1 LIKLWCGARRLLEAA
16 LEARESIGV
25 KSASEDL
32 AKIAEKLSIERAE
45 ALAAEEAARASE
57 AVIVSSNAQKIGDE
71 SVAYERHTVSA
82 EGENAVEGSSGDG
95 TCSGRSTAEVSTAGQ
110 GSDEA
115 MDVEQP
121 AVIPSDAKA
130 SATVSSQA
138 EGSDLKREEEVVMS
152 ASAGSSAT
160 AEELSELL
168 PQGDDS
174 TGVIVASTAPSSSSS
189 SKEKRNGEAIDVEGT
204 HKVETETV
212 PLNSD
217 ALVGSTVLPHPKIL
231 PNAVEVAPAP
241 VIPPALIVPAGP
253 PELPS
258 PSPILL
264 SSRAADGYFK
274 RQAAVYDGASGFK
287 AVGDELP
294 GVIATGKLLY
304 ILCILRDPTV
314 QSLLLK
320 FLSGRLNDMLKS
332 KNAPPSLPR
341 GVTSS
346 VQVGLLG
353 AVMGKK
359 ILFPYEDVICKF
371 ALQLCQLSMSND
383 HEMRALDQCL
393 LRAEIPMVMFDI
405 LCCSSSLSGMEP
417 SVSTSSADDDDE
429 SLARFIAKSSNLRQH
444 TEIAQHAVETCA
456 KYRTTESKVTDSE
469 AQLRLN
475 MLETIA
481 KHLLELNPLSSK

>member
-1 LIKLWCGARRLLEAA
+1 MKLWKGAKRLLEAA
-16 LEARESIGV
+16 LVARQSIGV

-32 AKIAEKLSIERAE
+32 AKIAEKLSVERAE
-45 ALAAEEAARASE
+45 ALAAEEASRASE
-57 AVIVSSNAQKIGDE
+57 AVIVSSSAQKGGDE
-71 SVAYERHTVSA
+71 SDADEGHTAAVEDDRAAEGSQEGGRCSRKSSA
-82 EGENAVEGSSGDG
+82 E
-95 TCSGRSTAEVSTAGQ
+95 

-115 MDVEQP
+115 MNVEQP
-121 AVIPSDAKA
+121 AVIPSDAEA
-130 SATVSSQA
+130 SVPASSQGG
-138 EGSDLKREEEVVMS
+138 GSDIKMEDEVVKS
-152 ASAGSSAT
+152 ASTGSSAS

-168 PQGDDS
+168 PQEDDS
-174 TGVIVASTAPSSSSS
+174 TGVTVASEAPPSCGSSSGR
-189 SKEKRNGEAIDVEGT
+189 KEERNGGAMEMED
-204 HKVETETV
+204 KVETETV
-212 PLNSD
+212 PVTSD
-217 ALVGSTVLPHPKIL
+217 ALGGSTVLPHPEAL
-231 PNAVEVAPAP
+231 PSAVEVAPAP
-241 VIPPALIVPAGP
+241 VIPLASIVAAGP
-253 PELPS
+253 PELPT

-287 AVGDELP
+287 AVGGELP

-314 QSLLLK
+314 QNLLLK

-341 GVTSS
+341 GVTSG

-371 ALQLCQLSMSND
+371 SLQLCQLSMSNH

-393 LRAEIPMVMFDI
+393 LRAEIPMIMFDI

-429 SLARFIAKSSNLRQH
+429 SLARFIAKSSNLRHH
-444 TEIAQHAVETCA
+444 TEIAEHSIETCA
-456 KYRTTESKVTDSE
+456 KFRTTESCITDSE

-481 KHLLELNPLSSK
+481 KHLLEMNPISSK

>member
-32 AKIAEKLSIERAE
+32 AKIAEKVSIERAE

-57 AVIVSSNAQKIGDE
+57 AVMVSSNAQKIGDE
-71 SVAYERHTVSA
+71 SVTYEGHTVSA
-82 EGENAVEGSSGDG
+82 EGENAAEESSGGG
-95 TCSGRSTAEVSTAGQ
+95 TCSGRSTAEVSTAGK

-121 AVIPSDAKA
+121 AVIPSDAK
-130 SATVSSQA
+130 SSVTVSSQA
-138 EGSDLKREEEVVMS
+138 EGSDIKRVAELVQS
-152 ASAGSSAT
+152 ASTGSSAT

-189 SKEKRNGEAIDVEGT
+189 KEKGNGESIDVEGIR
-204 HKVETETV
+204 KVETETV
-212 PLNSD
+212 LLTSD
-217 ALVGSTVLPHPKIL
+217 VLGGSTVLPHPKI
-231 PNAVEVAPAP
+231 PPSAVEVAPAP
-241 VIPPALIVPAGP
+241 FIPPAPIVPAGP
-253 PELPS
+253 PELPT

-294 GVIATGKLLY
+294 GIIATGKLLY

-383 HEMRALDQCL
+383 HEIRALDQCL

-444 TEIAQHAVETCA
+444 TEIAQHSVETCA
-456 KYRTTESKVTDSE
+456 KYRTAESNVTNSE

-475 MLETIA
+475 MLETIS